1 MTLIIGVG
9 HKVAEI
15 FTTPLNINEVKA
27 IHNFRTSQGVAMA
40 FRLFFLLGLIFLSAC
55 DDSSSIPKTTACA
68 LRAKLIIG
76 NLDWVDFRTSGGT
89 SQDANEQTVA
99 QLKVP
104 RLQANCTGFLISD
117 DLLMTNNHCV
127 PSASVAVGARAVFR
141 SVSGLRESFTC
152 EALVLTNVPLDFS
165 LLRCSG
171 APGRKYGVVR
181 LAETPATL
189 GDPVYVIQ
197 ENCDYIRDPRCLVD
211 KYVAFGRVQRTQKNR
226 LYHDADTLGGSSG
239 SPVFSEL
246 THDVVALHNA
256 GQPGDA
262 LGAPVN
268 LSVPMGQITRVLR
281 TQEILTLPPSPAPP
295 TATPPVA
302 APEVEDV
309 ASHCES

>member
-1 MTLIIGVG
+1 
-9 HKVAEI
+9 
-15 FTTPLNINEVKA
+15 
-27 IHNFRTSQGVAMA
+27 MA
-40 FRLFFLLGLIFLSAC
+40 FRHLFFIGLLFISAC
-55 DDSSSIPKTTACA
+55 DDSSSAPATTACV

-99 QLKVP
+99 QLKIP

-117 DLLMTNNHCV
+117 DLLLTNNHCV
-127 PSASVAVGARAVFR
+127 PSASAAAGARAVFR
-141 SVSGLRESFTC
+141 NVSGVRESFNC
-152 EALVLTNVPLDFS
+152 ERLVLTSVVLDFS
-165 LLRCSG
+165 LLRCAG
-171 APGRKYGVVR
+171 VPGRKYGVVR
-181 LAETPATL
+181 LAEAPAST

-197 ENCDYIRDPRCLVD
+197 ENCDYINEPRCLVD

-226 LYHDADTLGGSSG
+226 VYHDADTLGGSSG

-268 LSVPMGQITRVLR
+268 LSVPMGQIKEAIRS
-281 TQEILTLPPSPAPP
+281 QGILTFPPSPTPTPTPP
-295 TATPPVA
+295 AATPPVG